1 MPYERPVRESG
12 EKYSLTVEGLGYGI
26 LIPWVWLP
34 ADGGELRIAS
44 LDLVGQTRL
53 NQDLGRLLAMRL
65 KPLLTGKKHVAML
78 TAVEKGLQL
87 AQVTAQELGID
98 EIAVA
103 HNRVKPHMEPSR
115 RPVVQVGADS
125 ITSGDKFLALY
136 ERSLSIV
143 AEATDGIIL
152 FDDVVSTGSTMLA
165 MQALVEQAARF
176 AHLTASPPVLAMACA
191 AIEGEPVLE
200 PLVYLAKLPTPI
212 FRTQQ

>member
-12 EKYSLTVEGLGYGI
+12 EKYALTVEGLDYGV
-26 LIPWVWLP
+26 LLPWVWLP

-53 NQDLGRLLAMRL
+53 NQDLGRLLALRL
-65 KPLLTGKKHVAML
+65 KPLLAGKKRVGML

-87 AQVTAQELGID
+87 AQVTAQELGLD
-98 EIAVA
+98 EISVA

-176 AHLTASPPVLAMACA
+176 AHLASPPPVLAMACA

-212 FRTQQ
+212 FRTLP

>member
-12 EKYSLTVEGLGYGI
+12 EKHSLAVEGLGYDV

-34 ADGGELRIAS
+34 SDGGELRIAS

-53 NQDLGRLLAMRL
+53 NQDLGRLLALRL
-65 KPLLTGKKHVAML
+65 KPLLTGKKRVAML

-87 AQVTAQELGID
+87 AQVTAQELGLD

-143 AEATDGIIL
+143 AEATDGVIL
-152 FDDVVSTGSTMLA
+152 FDDVVSTGSTMVA

-176 AHLTASPPVLAMACA
+176 AHLASPPPVLAMACA

-212 FRTQQ
+212 FRAL